1 MNKLS
6 AKTAVLSAIAITS
19 MLVLSGCKVE
29 QTEEG
34 ALPDVEVTAEGGNL
48 PKYDV
53 ETAEVQMGTRTV
65 EMEVPTA
72 RVEMPSDRDSKVT
85 DETDSSDQ

>member
-1 MNKLS
+1 MNNLN
-6 AKTAVLSAIAITS
+6 AKTALLSAVAAAS
-19 MLVLSGCKVE
+19 LLVLSGCKVE
-29 QTEEG
+29 QTEKA

-53 ETAEVQMGTRTV
+53 ETAKVEVGTKTV

-72 RVEMPSDRDSKVT
+72 DVVMP
-85 DETDSSDQ
+85 DEQPDNNNP

>member
-1 MNKLS
+1 MNKFN
-6 AKTAVLSAIAITS
+6 AKTALLSAVAAAS
-19 MLVLSGCKVE
+19 LLVLSGCKVE

-34 ALPDVEVTAEGGNL
+34 ALPDVEVSAEGGNL

-53 ETAEVQMGTRTV
+53 ETAEVEVGTKTV

-72 RVEMPSDRDSKVT
+72 DVVMP
-85 DETDSSDQ
+85 DEQPDNDSSDQ

>member
-1 MNKLS
+1 MNKFN
-6 AKTAVLSAIAITS
+6 AKTALLSAVAAAS
-19 MLVLSGCKVE
+19 LLVLSGCKVE
-29 QTEEG
+29 QTEEA

-53 ETAEVQMGTRTV
+53 ETAKVEMGTKTV

-72 RVEMPSDRDSKVT
+72 DVVMPDEQPHDDSA
-85 DETDSSDQ
+85 DH

>member
-1 MNKLS
+1 MNKFN
-6 AKTAVLSAIAITS
+6 AKTALLSAVAAAS
-19 MLVLSGCKVE
+19 LLVLSGCKVE

-48 PKYDV
+48 PEYDV
-53 ETAEVQMGTRTV
+53 ETAKVEMGTKTV

-72 RVEMPSDRDSKVT
+72 DVVMP
-85 DETDSSDQ
+85 DEQPENESSDQ